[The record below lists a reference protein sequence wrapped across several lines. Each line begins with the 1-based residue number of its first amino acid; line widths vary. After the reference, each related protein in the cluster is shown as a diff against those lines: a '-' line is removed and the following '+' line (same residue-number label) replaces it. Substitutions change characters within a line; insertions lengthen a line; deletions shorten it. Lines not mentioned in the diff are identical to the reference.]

1 MHDVSFFHNLSY
13 PLILDGGLS
22 NVLESRG
29 CDLNHR
35 LWTAELLISNPEAII
50 EAHLDYLK
58 AGAQCIT
65 TSGYQASIQG
75 LRDLGY
81 EQGFIEELILK
92 PVTLAKEAIDRFQS
106 SEKPINQPLIAAS
119 IGPYG
124 AYLSDGSEYRGDYG
138 LSDIELRYFH
148 QRRIELLDSSGADL
162 LAIETIP
169 SYSEA
174 AVLAELLSHCQTPA
188 WISFSCKDDAH
199 LNDGTPISKACE
211 LLEPIKPIFGMGIN
225 CTAPRYISGLIERIK
240 AHAPSKKIVIY
251 PNSGEVFNAEDKT
264 WSGISVPED
273 YAQQALKWVNEA
285 ADIIGGCC
293 RIGPKH
299 IREIAVSLSK

>member
-1 MHDVSFFHNLSY
+1 MRDLSLFDNLSY

-22 NVLESRG
+22 NVLESQG
-29 CDLNHR
+29 CDLNHK

-50 EAHLDYLK
+50 QAHLDYLI

-81 EQGFIEELILK
+81 DQSYIEELMLK
-92 PVTLAKEAIDRFQS
+92 PVALAQEAIEIYQN
-106 SEKPINQPLIAAS
+106 SEKPIARPLIAAS
-119 IGPYG
+119 MGPYG
-124 AYLSDGSEYRGDYG
+124 AYLGDGSEYRGNYW
-138 LSDIELRYFH
+138 LSDLELRFFH
-148 QRRIELLDSSGADL
+148 QRRIELLDSSSADL

-174 AVLAELLSHCQTPA
+174 MVLAELLSHCQTPS
-188 WISFSCKDDAH
+188 WMSFSCKDDAH
-199 LNDGTPISKACE
+199 LSDGTAIIKACE
-211 LLEPIKPIFGMGIN
+211 LLEPINTIFGMGIN
-225 CTAPRYISGLIERIK
+225 CTAPRHISGLIEKIK
-240 AHAPSKKIVIY
+240 AHAPSKRIVIY
-251 PNSGEVFNAEDKT
+251 PNSGEVFNATDKS

-273 YAQQALKWVNEA
+273 YARQALQWINEG

-299 IREIAVSLSK
+299 IREMADRMAK